1 MALIRNF
8 PMPSDRMA
16 IISTLLNI
24 EDAVVLEYGPEGT
37 THFSMNFFNK
47 LGQDYPNRLFT
58 TGVDDSDIIMGSTE
72 HLERGILELDA
83 LYSPKAIF
91 VLTSS
96 VTSIIGTDIAGICD
110 SLQSEVQSR
119 LIPVNTSGLGA
130 DYSAGL
136 RKIYLQ
142 LAELFVQPDAGK
154 QKGRYNILG
163 ASPLH
168 YRAESDIC
176 EITRLLREGFGCELL
191 HCLAMNMTT
200 EALAELSSAELNIVL
215 TAEALPCA
223 EYLQSVTGTPYVY
236 LPPYGYSQTT
246 EFLNSVAAVI
256 GQPVKEA
263 MLQRLA
269 EKNRSLKMLLNSPL
283 LSRTPGTVFLKG
295 DYDTVKGLGEFF
307 KELRFNIAHSV
318 CAHKITG
325 AAAEAGIEYFKE
337 EKDYLQLLP
346 AIRHCL
352 ILADEDTIAKTDATN
367 LKICVSHPCFSHRTI
382 AKHLPF
388 MGERGADML
397 FEYIQQYV
405 NM

>member
-8 PMPSDRMA
+8 PVPSDRMA

-47 LGQDYPNRLFT
+47 LGQDYPDRLFT

-110 SLQSEVQSR
+110 SLQSKVQSR

-142 LAELFVQPDAGK
+142 LAELFVQPDAAK

-215 TAEALPCA
+215 TAEAVPSA

-236 LPPYGYSQTT
+236 LPPYGYSQTK

-263 MLQRLA
+263 MLQRLE
-269 EKNRSLKMLLNSPL
+269 EKKRRLKMLS
-283 LSRTPGTVFLKG
+283 K
-295 DYDTVKGLGEFF
+295 
-307 KELRFNIAHSV
+307 
-318 CAHKITG
+318 
-325 AAAEAGIEYFKE
+325 
-337 EKDYLQLLP
+337 LQ
-346 AIRHCL
+346 
-352 ILADEDTIAKTDATN
+352 
-367 LKICVSHPCFSHRTI
+367 
-382 AKHLPF
+382 
-388 MGERGADML
+388 
-397 FEYIQQYV
+397 
-405 NM
+405 

>member
-8 PMPSDRMA
+8 PVPSDRMA

-110 SLQSEVQSR
+110 SLQSKVQSR
-119 LIPVNTSGLGA
+119 LIPVNSSGLGA

-142 LAELFVQPDAGK
+142 MAELFVQPDAAK
-154 QKGRYNILG
+154 QSKRYNILG
-163 ASPLH
+163 TSLLH

-176 EITRLLREGFGCELL
+176 EIARLLREGFDYELL
-191 HCLAMNMTT
+191 HCLAMNTTT
-200 EALAELSSAELNIVL
+200 EALAELGSAELNIVL
-215 TAEALPCA
+215 TNEAVPCA
-223 EYLQSVTGTPYVY
+223 EYLQSVTGTPFVY

-246 EFLNSVAAVI
+246 DFLMSVAAVI
-256 GQPVKEA
+256 NKPVKEA
-263 MLQRLA
+263 VLQRLE
-269 EKNRSLKMLLNSPL
+269 EKNRRLKMLLNSPL
-283 LSRTPGTVFLKG
+283 MSRTPGTVFLKG
-295 DYDTVKGLGEFF
+295 DYDAVKGLGEFF
-307 KELRFNIAHSV
+307 KELRFNVAHSV
-318 CAHKITG
+318 CAHKISGT
-325 AAAEAGIEYFKE
+325 AAEGIEYFKE
-337 EKDYLQLLP
+337 EKEYLQLLKD
-346 AIRHCL
+346 IRHCL
-352 ILADEDTIAKTDATN
+352 VMADEDTVAQADMTN
-367 LKICVSHPCFSHRTI
+367 FKVCVSHPCYSHRTI

>member
-8 PMPSDRMA
+8 PVPSDRMA

-58 TGVDDSDIIMGSTE
+58 TGVDDSDIIMGSTK

-110 SLQSEVQSR
+110 SLQSKVQSR

-142 LAELFVQPDAGK
+142 LAELFVQPDAAK
-154 QKGRYNILG
+154 QSKRYNILG
-163 ASPLH
+163 ASLLH

-176 EITRLLREGFGCELL
+176 EIARLLREGFDYELL
-191 HCLAMNMTT
+191 HCLAMNTTT
-200 EALAELSSAELNIVL
+200 EALAELGSAELNIVL
-215 TAEALPCA
+215 TNEAVPCA
-223 EYLQSVTGTPYVY
+223 EYLQSVTGTPFVY

-246 EFLNSVAAVI
+246 DFLKSVAAVI
-256 GQPVKEA
+256 NKPVKEA
-263 MLQRLA
+263 VLQRLE
-269 EKNRSLKMLLNSPL
+269 EKNRRLKMLLISPL
-283 LSRTPGTVFLKG
+283 MSRTPGTVFLKG

-307 KELRFNIAHSV
+307 KELRFNVAHSV
-318 CAHKITG
+318 CAHKISGT
-325 AAAEAGIEYFKE
+325 ATEGIEYFKE
-337 EKDYLQLLP
+337 EKEYLQLLKD
-346 AIRHCL
+346 IHHCL
-352 ILADEDTIAKTDATN
+352 VLADEDTVAQADMTN
-367 LKICVSHPCFSHRTI
+367 FKVCVSHPCYSHRTV

>member
-8 PMPSDRMA
+8 PVPSDRMA

-24 EDAVVLEYGPEGT
+24 EDALVLEYGPEGT

-83 LYSPKAIF
+83 LYSPEAIF

-96 VTSIIGTDIAGICD
+96 VTSIIGTDIVGICD
-110 SLQSEVQSR
+110 SLQSKVQSR

-142 LAELFVQPDAGK
+142 LAELFVQHGIAK
-154 QKGRYNILG
+154 QSKRYNILG
-163 ASPLH
+163 ASLLH

-176 EITRLLREGFGCELL
+176 EIARLLREGFGYELL

-200 EALAELSSAELNIVL
+200 EALAELGSAELNIVL
-215 TAEALPCA
+215 TNEAVPCA
-223 EYLQSVTGTPYVY
+223 EYLQSVTGTPFVY
-236 LPPYGYSQTT
+236 LPLYGYSQTT
-246 EFLNSVAAVI
+246 DFLKSVAAVI
-256 GQPVKEA
+256 NKPVKEA
-263 MLQRLA
+263 VLQRLE
-269 EKNRSLKMLLNSPL
+269 EKNRRLKMLLNSPL
-283 LSRTPGTVFLKG
+283 MNRTPGTVFLKG
-295 DYDTVKGLGEFF
+295 DYDAVKGLGTFF
-307 KELRFNIAHSV
+307 KELRFNVAHSV

-325 AAAEAGIEYFKE
+325 TAAEGIEYFKE
-337 EKDYLQLLP
+337 EKEYLQLLKD
-346 AIRHCL
+346 IHHCL
-352 ILADEDTIAKTDATN
+352 VLSDEDTMAKADATN

-382 AKHLPF
+382 ASHLPF
-388 MGERGADML
+388 MGEWGADML

>member
-1 MALIRNF
+1 MTLIRNF
-8 PMPSDRMA
+8 PVPSDRMA

-110 SLQSEVQSR
+110 SLQSKVQSR
-119 LIPVNTSGLGA
+119 LVPVNTSGLGA

-142 LAELFVQPDAGK
+142 LAEKFVQPDAAK
-154 QKGRYNILG
+154 QRERYNILG

-176 EITRLLREGFGCELL
+176 EIARLLREGFGHELL
-191 HCLAMNMTT
+191 HCLAMNTTT
-200 EALAELSSAELNIVL
+200 EALAELGSAELNIVL
-215 TAEALPCA
+215 TNEAVPCA
-223 EYLQSVTGTPYVY
+223 EYLQRVTGTPFVY
-236 LPPYGYSQTT
+236 MPPYGYSQTT
-246 EFLNSVAAVI
+246 DFLKSVAAVI
-256 GQPVKEA
+256 NKPVKEA
-263 MLQRLA
+263 VLQRLE
-269 EKNRSLKMLLNSPL
+269 EKNRRLKMLLNSPL
-283 LSRTPGTVFLKG
+283 MSRTPGTVFLKG
-295 DYDTVKGLGEFF
+295 DYDIVKGLGEFF
-307 KELRFNIAHSV
+307 KELRFNVAHSV
-318 CAHKITG
+318 CTHKITG
-325 AAAEAGIEYFKE
+325 TAAEGIEYFKE
-337 EKDYLQLLP
+337 EKEYLQLLKD
-346 AIRHCL
+346 IHHCL
-352 ILADEDTIAKTDATN
+352 VLADEDTMAKADATN

-382 AKHLPF
+382 ASHLPF
-388 MGERGADML
+388 MGEWGADML

>member
-8 PMPSDRMA
+8 PVPSDRMA

-47 LGQDYPNRLFT
+47 LGQDYPDRLFT

-110 SLQSEVQSR
+110 NLQAKVQSR
-119 LIPVNTSGLGA
+119 LIPVNASGLST

-142 LAELFVQPDAGK
+142 LAELFVQPDVAK
-154 QKGRYNILG
+154 QRGRYNILG

-168 YRAESDIC
+168 YRAESDIG
-176 EITRLLREGFGCELL
+176 EIARLLREGFSYELL
-191 HCLAMNMTT
+191 HCLAMNTT
-200 EALAELSSAELNIVL
+200 TDALAGLGSAEMNIVL
-215 TAEALPCA
+215 TADAVPCA

-246 EFLNSVAAVI
+246 DFLKSVAAVI
-256 GQPVKEA
+256 NKPVKEA
-263 MLQRLA
+263 MLRRLE
-269 EKNRSLKMLLNSPL
+269 EKNRRLKMLLNSPL

-295 DYDTVKGLGEFF
+295 DYDTVKGLGAFF
-307 KELRFNIAHSV
+307 KELKFNVAHIV
-318 CAHKITG
+318 CTHKITG
-325 AAAEAGIEYFKE
+325 TAAEGIEYFKE
-337 EKDYLQLLP
+337 EKEYLQLLKD
-346 AIRHCL
+346 IRHCL
-352 ILADEDTIAKTDATN
+352 VMADEDTVAQADMTN
-367 LKICVSHPCFSHRTI
+367 FKVCVSHPCYSHRTI

>member
-8 PMPSDRMA
+8 PVPSDRMA

-47 LGQDYPNRLFT
+47 LGQDYPDRFFT

-110 SLQSEVQSR
+110 SLQSKVQSR

-142 LAELFVQPDAGK
+142 LAELFVQPDAAK

-215 TAEALPCA
+215 TAEAVPSA

-236 LPPYGYSQTT
+236 LPPYGYSQTK

-263 MLQRLA
+263 MLQRLE
-269 EKNRSLKMLLNSPL
+269 EKN
-283 LSRTPGTVFLKG
+283 
-295 DYDTVKGLGEFF
+295 
-307 KELRFNIAHSV
+307 
-318 CAHKITG
+318 
-325 AAAEAGIEYFKE
+325 
-337 EKDYLQLLP
+337 
-346 AIRHCL
+346 
-352 ILADEDTIAKTDATN
+352 AD
-367 LKICVSHPCFSHRTI
+367 
-382 AKHLPF
+382 
-388 MGERGADML
+388 
-397 FEYIQQYV
+397 
-405 NM
+405 

>member
-8 PMPSDRMA
+8 PVPSDRMA

-47 LGQDYPNRLFT
+47 LGHDYPDRLFT

-110 SLQSEVQSR
+110 SLQSKVQSR

-142 LAELFVQPDAGK
+142 LAELFVQPDAAK

-215 TAEALPCA
+215 TAEAVPSA

-236 LPPYGYSQTT
+236 LPPYGYSQTK
-246 EFLNSVAAVI
+246 EFLNNVAAVI

-263 MLQRLA
+263 MLQRLE
-269 EKNRSLKMLLNSPL
+269 EKN
-283 LSRTPGTVFLKG
+283 
-295 DYDTVKGLGEFF
+295 
-307 KELRFNIAHSV
+307 
-318 CAHKITG
+318 
-325 AAAEAGIEYFKE
+325 
-337 EKDYLQLLP
+337 
-346 AIRHCL
+346 
-352 ILADEDTIAKTDATN
+352 AD
-367 LKICVSHPCFSHRTI
+367 
-382 AKHLPF
+382 
-388 MGERGADML
+388 
-397 FEYIQQYV
+397 
-405 NM
+405 

>member
-8 PMPSDRMA
+8 PVPSDRMA

-58 TGVDDSDIIMGSTE
+58 TGVDDSDIVMGSTE
-72 HLERGILELDA
+72 NLERGIFELDA

-110 SLQSEVQSR
+110 SLQDKVQCR
-119 LIPVNTSGLGA
+119 LIPVNTSGLSA

-142 LAELFVQPDAGK
+142 LAEMFVQSATK
-154 QKGRYNILG
+154 QRGRYNILG
-163 ASPLH
+163 ASLLH

-176 EITRLLREGFGCELL
+176 EIARLLREGFDYELL
-191 HCLAMNMTT
+191 HCFAMNMTT
-200 EALAELSSAELNIVL
+200 EALAELGSAELNIVL
-215 TAEALPCA
+215 TNEAVPCA
-223 EYLQSVTGTPYVY
+223 EYLQIVTGTPFVY

-246 EFLNSVAAVI
+246 EFLKSVAAVI
-256 GQPVKEA
+256 NKPVKEA
-263 MLQRLA
+263 ILQRLE
-269 EKNRSLKMLLNSPL
+269 EKNCRLKMLLNSPL
-283 LSRTPGTVFLKG
+283 MSRTPGTVFLKG
-295 DYDTVKGLGEFF
+295 DYDTVKGLGAFF
-307 KELRFNIAHSV
+307 KELRFNVAHSV
-318 CAHKITG
+318 CAHKISGT
-325 AAAEAGIEYFKE
+325 ATEGIEYFKE
-337 EKDYLQLLP
+337 EKEYLQLLKD
-346 AIRHCL
+346 IHHCL
-352 ILADEDTIAKTDATN
+352 VLADEDTMAKADATN

-382 AKHLPF
+382 ASHLPF
-388 MGERGADML
+388 MGEWGADML

>member
-8 PMPSDRMA
+8 PVPSDRMA

-58 TGVDDSDIIMGSTE
+58 TGVDDSDIVMGSTE
-72 HLERGILELDA
+72 NLERGIFELDA

-96 VTSIIGTDIAGICD
+96 VTSIIGTDIVGICD

-142 LAELFVQPDAGK
+142 LAELFVQPDAAK

-200 EALAELSSAELNIVL
+200 EALAELGSAELNIVL
-215 TAEALPCA
+215 AVEALPCA
-223 EYLQSVTGTPYVY
+223 EYLQRVTGTPFVY

-246 EFLNSVAAVI
+246 EFLKSVAAI
-256 GQPVKEA
+256 INQPVKEA
-263 MLQRLA
+263 MRQRLE
-269 EKNRSLKMLLNSPL
+269 EKNRRLKMLLNSPL

-295 DYDTVKGLGEFF
+295 DYDTVKGLGAFF
-307 KELRFNIAHSV
+307 KELQFNVAHSV
-318 CAHKITG
+318 CTHKITG
-325 AAAEAGIEYFKE
+325 TAAEGIEYFKE
-337 EKDYLQLLP
+337 EKEYLQLLKD
-346 AIRHCL
+346 IRHCL
-352 ILADEDTIAKTDATN
+352 VMADEDTVAQVDMTN
-367 LKICVSHPCFSHRTI
+367 FKVCVSHPCYSHRTI

>member
-8 PMPSDRMA
+8 PVPSDRMA

-47 LGQDYPNRLFT
+47 LGQDYPDRLFT

-83 LYSPKAIF
+83 LYSPKAVF

-110 SLQSEVQSR
+110 SLQSKVQSR
-119 LIPVNTSGLGA
+119 LIPLNTSGLGA
-130 DYSAGL
+130 DYSTGL

-142 LAELFVQPDAGK
+142 LAELFVQPDAAK
-154 QKGRYNILG
+154 QSKRYNILG
-163 ASPLH
+163 ASLLH

-176 EITRLLREGFGCELL
+176 EIARLLREGFDYELL
-191 HCLAMNMTT
+191 HCFAMNTT
-200 EALAELSSAELNIVL
+200 TAALAELGSAELNIVL
-215 TAEALPCA
+215 TNEAVPCA
-223 EYLQSVTGTPYVY
+223 EYLQSVTGTPFVY

-246 EFLNSVAAVI
+246 DFLKSVAAVI
-256 GQPVKEA
+256 NKPVKEA
-263 MLQRLA
+263 VLQRLK
-269 EKNRSLKMLLNSPL
+269 EKNRRLKMLLNSPL
-283 LSRTPGTVFLKG
+283 MSRTPGTVFLKG
-295 DYDTVKGLGEFF
+295 DYDTVKGLGAFF
-307 KELRFNIAHSV
+307 KELRFNVAHSV
-318 CAHKITG
+318 CTHKITG
-325 AAAEAGIEYFKE
+325 TAAEGIEYFKE
-337 EKDYLQLLP
+337 EKEYLQLLKD
-346 AIRHCL
+346 IHHCL
-352 ILADEDTIAKTDATN
+352 VLADEDTVAKADATN
-367 LKICVSHPCFSHRTI
+367 FKICVSHPCFRHRTI
-382 AKHLPF
+382 ANHLPF
-388 MGERGADML
+388 MGEWGADML

>member
-8 PMPSDRMA
+8 PVPSDRMA

-47 LGQDYPNRLFT
+47 LGQDYPDRLFT

-110 SLQSEVQSR
+110 SLHSKVQSR

-142 LAELFVQPDAGK
+142 LAELFVQPDAAK

-215 TAEALPCA
+215 TAEAVPSA

-236 LPPYGYSQTT
+236 LPPYGYSQTK

-263 MLQRLA
+263 MLQRLE
-269 EKNRSLKMLLNSPL
+269 EKKTQTENA
-283 LSRTPGTVFLKG
+283 
-295 DYDTVKGLGEFF
+295 F
-307 KELRFNIAHSV
+307 KVS
-318 CAHKITG
+318 
-325 AAAEAGIEYFKE
+325 AAEQNSRYGIFK
-337 EKDYLQLLP
+337 
-346 AIRHCL
+346 
-352 ILADEDTIAKTDATN
+352 
-367 LKICVSHPCFSHRTI
+367 
-382 AKHLPF
+382 
-388 MGERGADML
+388 G
-397 FEYIQQYV
+397 
-405 NM
+405 

>member
-8 PMPSDRMA
+8 PVPSDRMA

-47 LGQDYPNRLFT
+47 LGQDYPDRLFT

-110 SLQSEVQSR
+110 SLQSKVQSR

-142 LAELFVQPDAGK
+142 LAELFVQPDAAK

-215 TAEALPCA
+215 TAEAVPGA

-236 LPPYGYSQTT
+236 LPPYGYSQTK

-263 MLQRLA
+263 MLQRLE
-269 EKNRSLKMLLNSPL
+269 EKKRRLKMLLNSPL
-283 LSRTPGTVFLKG
+283 LSRTPGTVFLR
-295 DYDTVKGLGEFF
+295 V
-307 KELRFNIAHSV
+307 I
-318 CAHKITG
+318 
-325 AAAEAGIEYFKE
+325 
-337 EKDYLQLLP
+337 
-346 AIRHCL
+346 
-352 ILADEDTIAKTDATN
+352 
-367 LKICVSHPCFSHRTI
+367 
-382 AKHLPF
+382 
-388 MGERGADML
+388 M
-397 FEYIQQYV
+397 IQ
-405 NM
+405 

>member
-8 PMPSDRMA
+8 PVPSDRMA

-58 TGVDDSDIIMGSTE
+58 TGVDDSDIVMGSTE
-72 HLERGILELDA
+72 HLERGIFELDA

-110 SLQSEVQSR
+110 SLQSKVQSR

-142 LAELFVQPDAGK
+142 LAELFVQPDAAK
-154 QKGRYNILG
+154 QSKRYNILG

-176 EITRLLREGFGCELL
+176 EIARLLREGFDYELL
-191 HCLAMNMTT
+191 HCFAMNTTT
-200 EALAELSSAELNIVL
+200 EALAELGSAELNIVL
-215 TAEALPCA
+215 TNEAVPCA
-223 EYLQSVTGTPYVY
+223 EYLQSVTGTPFVY

-246 EFLNSVAAVI
+246 EFLKSVAAVI
-256 GQPVKEA
+256 NKPVKEA
-263 MLQRLA
+263 VLQRLE
-269 EKNRSLKMLLNSPL
+269 EKNRRLKMLLSSPL
-283 LSRTPGTVFLKG
+283 MSRTPGTVFLKG
-295 DYDTVKGLGEFF
+295 DYDTVKGLGAFF
-307 KELRFNIAHSV
+307 KELRFNVAHSV

-325 AAAEAGIEYFKE
+325 AAAEGIEYFKE
-337 EKDYLQLLP
+337 EKEYLQLLKD
-346 AIRHCL
+346 IHHCL
-352 ILADEDTIAKTDATN
+352 VLADEDTIAKADATN
-367 LKICVSHPCFSHRTI
+367 FKICVSHPCFSHRTI
-382 AKHLPF
+382 ANHLPF
-388 MGERGADML
+388 MGEWGADML

>member
-8 PMPSDRMA
+8 PVPSDRMA

-72 HLERGILELDA
+72 NLERGILELDA

-110 SLQSEVQSR
+110 SLQSKVQSR
-119 LIPVNTSGLGA
+119 LIPVNSSGLGA

-142 LAELFVQPDAGK
+142 MAELFVQPDASK
-154 QKGRYNILG
+154 QRGRYNILG
-163 ASPLH
+163 ASLLH

-176 EITRLLREGFGCELL
+176 EIARLLREGFDYELL
-191 HCLAMNMTT
+191 HCLAMNTTT
-200 EALAELSSAELNIVL
+200 EALAELGSAELNIVL
-215 TAEALPCA
+215 TNEAVPCA
-223 EYLQSVTGTPYVY
+223 EYLQSVTGTPFVY

-246 EFLNSVAAVI
+246 DFLKSVAAVI
-256 GQPVKEA
+256 NKPVKEA
-263 MLQRLA
+263 VLQRLE
-269 EKNRSLKMLLNSPL
+269 EKNRRLKMLLNSPL
-283 LSRTPGTVFLKG
+283 MSRTPGTVFLKG
-295 DYDTVKGLGEFF
+295 DYDIVKGLGEFF
-307 KELRFNIAHSV
+307 KELRFNVAHSV
-318 CAHKITG
+318 CTHKIT
-325 AAAEAGIEYFKE
+325 ATAAEGIEYFKE
-337 EKDYLQLLP
+337 EKEYLQLLKD
-346 AIRHCL
+346 IHHCL
-352 ILADEDTIAKTDATN
+352 VLVDEDTMAKADATN
-367 LKICVSHPCFSHRTI
+367 LKICVSHPCFSHRMI
-382 AKHLPF
+382 ASHLPF
-388 MGERGADML
+388 MGEWGADML

>member
-1 MALIRNF
+1 MIRALIRNF
-8 PMPSDRMA
+8 PVPSDRMA

-47 LGQDYPNRLFT
+47 LGQDYPDRLFT

-91 VLTSS
+91 VLTTS

-110 SLQSEVQSR
+110 SLQSKVQSR

-142 LAELFVQPDAGK
+142 LAELFVQSDAAK

-176 EITRLLREGFGCELL
+176 EITRLLQEGFGCELL

-200 EALAELSSAELNIVL
+200 EELAELSSAERNIVL
-215 TAEALPCA
+215 TAEAVPSA

-236 LPPYGYSQTT
+236 LPPYGYSQTK

-263 MLQRLA
+263 MLQRLE
-269 EKNRSLKMLLNSPL
+269 EKN
-283 LSRTPGTVFLKG
+283 
-295 DYDTVKGLGEFF
+295 
-307 KELRFNIAHSV
+307 
-318 CAHKITG
+318 
-325 AAAEAGIEYFKE
+325 
-337 EKDYLQLLP
+337 
-346 AIRHCL
+346 
-352 ILADEDTIAKTDATN
+352 AD
-367 LKICVSHPCFSHRTI
+367 
-382 AKHLPF
+382 
-388 MGERGADML
+388 
-397 FEYIQQYV
+397 
-405 NM
+405 

>member
-8 PMPSDRMA
+8 PVPSDRMA
-16 IISTLLNI
+16 VISTLLNI

-58 TGVDDSDIIMGSTE
+58 TGVDDSDIVMGSTE
-72 HLERGILELDA
+72 NLERGIFELDA

-110 SLQSEVQSR
+110 SLQDKVQCR
-119 LIPVNTSGLGA
+119 LVPVNTSGLGA

-142 LAELFVQPDAGK
+142 LAELFAQPDVAK
-154 QKGRYNILG
+154 QRGCYNILG

-168 YRAESDIC
+168 YRAESDVC
-176 EITRLLREGFGCELL
+176 EIARLLREGFGYELL
-191 HCLAMNMTT
+191 HCLAMNTTT
-200 EALAELSSAELNIVL
+200 EALAELGSAELNIVL
-215 TAEALPCA
+215 TAEAVPSA

-269 EKNRSLKMLLNSPL
+269 EKNRRLKMLLNSPL

-295 DYDTVKGLGEFF
+295 DYDTVKGLGAFF
-307 KELRFNIAHSV
+307 KELRFNVAHSV
-318 CAHKITG
+318 CTHKITG
-325 AAAEAGIEYFKE
+325 TDAEGIEYFKE
-337 EKDYLQLLP
+337 EKEYLQLLKD
-346 AIRHCL
+346 IRHCL
-352 ILADEDTIAKTDATN
+352 VMADEDTVAQADMTN
-367 LKICVSHPCFSHRTI
+367 FKVCVSHPCYSHRTI

>member
-8 PMPSDRMA
+8 PVPSDRMA

-47 LGQDYPNRLFT
+47 LGQEYPDRLFT

-110 SLQSEVQSR
+110 SLQSKVQSR

-154 QKGRYNILG
+154 QRERYNILG
-163 ASPLH
+163 ASPVH

-176 EITRLLREGFGCELL
+176 EIARLLREGFGYELL

-200 EALAELSSAELNIVL
+200 EALAELGSAELNIVL
-215 TAEALPCA
+215 TNEAVPCA
-223 EYLQSVTGTPYVY
+223 EYLQRVTGTPFVY

-246 EFLNSVAAVI
+246 EFLKSVAAVI
-256 GQPVKEA
+256 NKPVKEA
-263 MLQRLA
+263 VLQRLE
-269 EKNRSLKMLLNSPL
+269 EKNRRLKMLLNSPL
-283 LSRTPGTVFLKG
+283 MSRTPGTVFLKG
-295 DYDTVKGLGEFF
+295 DYDTVKGFGEFF
-307 KELRFNIAHSV
+307 KELRFNVAHSV
-318 CAHKITG
+318 CTHKITG
-325 AAAEAGIEYFKE
+325 AAAEGIEYFKE
-337 EKDYLQLLP
+337 EKEYLQLLKD
-346 AIRHCL
+346 IHHCL
-352 ILADEDTIAKTDATN
+352 VLADEDTMAKADATN
-367 LKICVSHPCFSHRTI
+367 FKICVSYPCFSHRTI
-382 AKHLPF
+382 ANHLPF
-388 MGERGADML
+388 MGEWGADML

>member
-8 PMPSDRMA
+8 PVPSDRMA

-47 LGQDYPNRLFT
+47 LGQDYPDRLFS
-58 TGVDDSDIIMGSTE
+58 TGVDDSDIIMGDTE

-83 LYSPKAIF
+83 LYSPKAVF
-91 VLTSS
+91 VLSSS

-110 SLQSEVQSR
+110 SLQDKVQCR
-119 LIPVNTSGLGA
+119 LIPVNTSGLSA

-142 LAELFVQPDAGK
+142 LAELFVQPVGAK
-154 QKGRYNILG
+154 QRGRYNILG
-163 ASPLH
+163 VTPLH

-176 EITRLLREGFGCELL
+176 EIERLLREGFGYELL
-191 HCLAMNMTT
+191 HCLAMDLTT
-200 EALAELSSAELNIVL
+200 EAIAELGSAELNIVL
-215 TAEALPCA
+215 SNEALPCA

-236 LPPYGYSQTT
+236 LPPYGYTQTID
-246 EFLNSVAAVI
+246 FLKSVAAVI
-256 GQPVKEA
+256 NKPVKEA
-263 MLQRLA
+263 VLQRLE
-269 EKNRSLKMLLNSPL
+269 EKNRRLKMLLNSPL

-295 DYDTVKGLGEFF
+295 DYDTVKGLGAFF
-307 KELRFNIAHSV
+307 KKLRFNVAHSV
-318 CAHKITG
+318 CTHKITG
-325 AAAEAGIEYFKE
+325 TAAEGIEYFKE
-337 EKDYLQLLP
+337 EKEYLQLLKDVH
-346 AIRHCL
+346 HCL
-352 ILADEDTIAKTDATN
+352 VLADEDTMAKADATN
-367 LKICVSHPCFSHRTI
+367 FKICVSHPCFSHRTI
-382 AKHLPF
+382 ANHLPF
-388 MGERGADML
+388 MGEWGADML

>member
-8 PMPSDRMA
+8 PVPSDRMA

-47 LGQDYPNRLFT
+47 LGQDYPDRLFT

-110 SLQSEVQSR
+110 SLQSKVQSR

-142 LAELFVQPDAGK
+142 LAELFVQPDAAK

-215 TAEALPCA
+215 TAEAVPSA

-236 LPPYGYSQTT
+236 LPPYGYSQTK

-263 MLQRLA
+263 MLQRLE
-269 EKNRSLKMLLNSPL
+269 EKKRRLKMLLKSPL
-283 LSRTPGTVFLKG
+283 LSRTPGTVFLR
-295 DYDTVKGLGEFF
+295 V
-307 KELRFNIAHSV
+307 I
-318 CAHKITG
+318 
-325 AAAEAGIEYFKE
+325 
-337 EKDYLQLLP
+337 
-346 AIRHCL
+346 
-352 ILADEDTIAKTDATN
+352 
-367 LKICVSHPCFSHRTI
+367 
-382 AKHLPF
+382 
-388 MGERGADML
+388 M
-397 FEYIQQYV
+397 IQ
-405 NM
+405 

>member
-8 PMPSDRMA
+8 PVPSDRMA

-47 LGQDYPNRLFT
+47 LGQDYPDRLFT

-110 SLQSEVQSR
+110 SLQSKVQSR

-142 LAELFVQPDAGK
+142 LAELFVQPDAAK

-215 TAEALPCA
+215 TAEAVPSA

-236 LPPYGYSQTT
+236 LPPYGYSQTK

-263 MLQRLA
+263 MLQRLE
-269 EKNRSLKMLLNSPL
+269 EKKRRLKMLLKSTL

-295 DYDTVKGLGEFF
+295 DYDTVKGLGAFF
-307 KELRFNIAHSV
+307 KELKFNVAHSV
-318 CAHKITG
+318 CTHKITG
-325 AAAEAGIEYFKE
+325 TAAEGIEYFKE
-337 EKDYLQLLP
+337 EKEYLQLLKD
-346 AIRHCL
+346 IRHCL
-352 ILADEDTIAKTDATN
+352 VMADEDTVAQADMTN
-367 LKICVSHPCFSHRTI
+367 FKVCVSHPCYSHRTI

>member
-8 PMPSDRMA
+8 PVPSDRMA

-47 LGQDYPNRLFT
+47 LGQEYPNRLFT

-110 SLQSEVQSR
+110 SMHSKVQSR

-142 LAELFVQPDAGK
+142 LAELFVQPDAAK
-154 QKGRYNILG
+154 QSKRYNILG
-163 ASPLH
+163 ASLLH

-176 EITRLLREGFGCELL
+176 EIARLLREGFGYELL

-200 EALAELSSAELNIVL
+200 EALAELGSAELNIVL
-215 TAEALPCA
+215 TNEAVPCA
-223 EYLQSVTGTPYVY
+223 EYLQSVTGTPFVY

-246 EFLNSVAAVI
+246 DFLKSVAAVI

-263 MLQRLA
+263 MLQRLE
-269 EKNRSLKMLLNSPL
+269 EKNRRLKMLLNSPL
-283 LSRTPGTVFLKG
+283 MSRTPGTVFLKG
-295 DYDTVKGLGEFF
+295 DYDIVKGLREFF
-307 KELRFNIAHSV
+307 KELRFNVAHSV
-318 CAHKITG
+318 CTHKITG
-325 AAAEAGIEYFKE
+325 AAAEGIEYFKE
-337 EKDYLQLLP
+337 EKEYLQLLKD
-346 AIRHCL
+346 IRHCL
-352 ILADEDTIAKTDATN
+352 VMADEDTVAQADMTN
-367 LKICVSHPCFSHRTI
+367 FKVCVSHPCYSHRTI
-382 AKHLPF
+382 ANHLPF
-388 MGERGADML
+388 MGEWGADML

>member
-8 PMPSDRMA
+8 PVPSDRMA

-47 LGQDYPNRLFT
+47 LGQDYPDRLFT

-110 SLQSEVQSR
+110 SLQDKVQCR
-119 LIPVNTSGLGA
+119 LVPVNTSGLGA

-142 LAELFVQPDAGK
+142 LAELFAQPDAAK
-154 QKGRYNILG
+154 QRGCYNILG

-176 EITRLLREGFGCELL
+176 EIARLLRKGFGYELL
-191 HCLAMNMTT
+191 HCLAMNTTT
-200 EALAELSSAELNIVL
+200 EALAELGSAELNIVL
-215 TAEALPCA
+215 TNEAVPCA
-223 EYLQSVTGTPYVY
+223 EYLQSVTGTPFVY

-246 EFLNSVAAVI
+246 DFLKSVAAVI
-256 GQPVKEA
+256 NKPVKEA
-263 MLQRLA
+263 TMQRLE
-269 EKNRSLKMLLNSPL
+269 EKNRRLKMLLNSPL
-283 LSRTPGTVFLKG
+283 MSRNPGTVFLKG

-307 KELRFNIAHSV
+307 KELRFNVAHSV
-318 CAHKITG
+318 CTHKITG
-325 AAAEAGIEYFKE
+325 TAAEGIECFKE
-337 EKDYLQLLP
+337 EKDYLQLLKD
-346 AIRHCL
+346 IHHCL
-352 ILADEDTIAKTDATN
+352 VLADEDTIAKVDATN
-367 LKICVSHPCFSHRTI
+367 FKICVSHPCFSHRTI

-388 MGERGADML
+388 MGEWGADML

>member
-8 PMPSDRMA
+8 PVPSDRMA
-16 IISTLLNI
+16 IISTMLNI

-96 VTSIIGTDIAGICD
+96 VISIIGTDIAGICD
-110 SLQSEVQSR
+110 SLQSKVQSR
-119 LIPVNTSGLGA
+119 LIPINTSGLGA

-142 LAELFVQPDAGK
+142 LAELFVQPDAAK
-154 QKGRYNILG
+154 QSKRYNILG
-163 ASPLH
+163 ASLLH

-176 EITRLLREGFGCELL
+176 EIARLLREGFDYELL
-191 HCLAMNMTT
+191 HCLAMNTTT
-200 EALAELSSAELNIVL
+200 EALSELGSAELNIVL
-215 TAEALPCA
+215 TNEAVPCA
-223 EYLQSVTGTPYVY
+223 EYLQRVTGTPFVY

-246 EFLNSVAAVI
+246 EFLKSVAAVI
-256 GQPVKEA
+256 NKPVKEA
-263 MLQRLA
+263 VLQRLE
-269 EKNRSLKMLLNSPL
+269 EKNRRLKMLLNSPL
-283 LSRTPGTVFLKG
+283 MSRTPGTVFLKG
-295 DYDTVKGLGEFF
+295 DYDTVKGFGEFF
-307 KELRFNIAHSV
+307 KELRFNVAHSV
-318 CAHKITG
+318 CTHKITG
-325 AAAEAGIEYFKE
+325 AAAEGIEYFKE
-337 EKDYLQLLP
+337 EKEYLQLLKD
-346 AIRHCL
+346 IHHCL
-352 ILADEDTIAKTDATN
+352 VLADEDTMAKADATN
-367 LKICVSHPCFSHRTI
+367 FKICVSHPCFSHRRI
-382 AKHLPF
+382 ASHLPF
-388 MGERGADML
+388 MGEWGADML

>member
-8 PMPSDRMA
+8 PVPSDRMA

-47 LGQDYPNRLFT
+47 LGQDYPDRLFT

-110 SLQSEVQSR
+110 SLQSKVQSR

-142 LAELFVQPDAGK
+142 LAELFVQPDAAK

-215 TAEALPCA
+215 TAEAVPSA

-236 LPPYGYSQTT
+236 LPPYGYSQTK

-263 MLQRLA
+263 MLQRLE
-269 EKNRSLKMLLNSPL
+269 EKTQTENA
-283 LSRTPGTVFLKG
+283 
-295 DYDTVKGLGEFF
+295 F
-307 KELRFNIAHSV
+307 KVS
-318 CAHKITG
+318 
-325 AAAEAGIEYFKE
+325 AAEQNSRYGIFK
-337 EKDYLQLLP
+337 
-346 AIRHCL
+346 
-352 ILADEDTIAKTDATN
+352 
-367 LKICVSHPCFSHRTI
+367 
-382 AKHLPF
+382 
-388 MGERGADML
+388 G
-397 FEYIQQYV
+397 
-405 NM
+405 

>member
-8 PMPSDRMA
+8 PVPSDRMA

-47 LGQDYPNRLFT
+47 LGQDYPDRLFT

-110 SLQSEVQSR
+110 SLQSKVQSR

-142 LAELFVQPDAGK
+142 LAELFVQPDAAK

-191 HCLAMNMTT
+191 HCLTMNMTT

-215 TAEALPCA
+215 TAEAVPSA

-236 LPPYGYSQTT
+236 LPPYGYSQTK

-263 MLQRLA
+263 MLQRLE
-269 EKNRSLKMLLNSPL
+269 EKN
-283 LSRTPGTVFLKG
+283 
-295 DYDTVKGLGEFF
+295 
-307 KELRFNIAHSV
+307 
-318 CAHKITG
+318 
-325 AAAEAGIEYFKE
+325 
-337 EKDYLQLLP
+337 
-346 AIRHCL
+346 
-352 ILADEDTIAKTDATN
+352 AD
-367 LKICVSHPCFSHRTI
+367 
-382 AKHLPF
+382 
-388 MGERGADML
+388 
-397 FEYIQQYV
+397 
-405 NM
+405 

>member
-8 PMPSDRMA
+8 PVPSDRMA

-47 LGQDYPNRLFT
+47 LGQDYPDRLFT

-110 SLQSEVQSR
+110 SLQSKVQSR

-142 LAELFVQPDAGK
+142 LAELFVQPDAAK

-215 TAEALPCA
+215 TAEAVPSA

-236 LPPYGYSQTT
+236 LPPYGYSQTK

-263 MLQRLA
+263 MLQRLE
-269 EKNRSLKMLLNSPL
+269 EKKRRLKMLLKSPL

-295 DYDTVKGLGEFF
+295 D
-307 KELRFNIAHSV
+307 
-318 CAHKITG
+318 
-325 AAAEAGIEYFKE
+325 
-337 EKDYLQLLP
+337 
-346 AIRHCL
+346 
-352 ILADEDTIAKTDATN
+352 
-367 LKICVSHPCFSHRTI
+367 
-382 AKHLPF
+382 
-388 MGERGADML
+388 M
-397 FEYIQQYV
+397 IQ
-405 NM
+405 

>member
-8 PMPSDRMA
+8 PVPSDRMA

-47 LGQDYPNRLFT
+47 LGQEYPDRLFT

-110 SLQSEVQSR
+110 SLQSKVQSR

-142 LAELFVQPDAGK
+142 LAEKCVQPDAAK
-154 QKGRYNILG
+154 QSKRYNILG
-163 ASPLH
+163 ASLLH
-168 YRAESDIC
+168 CRAESDIC
-176 EITRLLREGFGCELL
+176 EIARLLREGFGYELR
-191 HCLAMNMTT
+191 HCLAMNTTT
-200 EALAELSSAELNIVL
+200 EALAELGSAELNIVL
-215 TAEALPCA
+215 TNEAVPCA
-223 EYLQSVTGTPYVY
+223 EYLQRVTGTPFVY

-246 EFLNSVAAVI
+246 EFLKSVAAVI

-269 EKNRSLKMLLNSPL
+269 EKNRRLKMLLNSPL
-283 LSRTPGTVFLKG
+283 MSR
-295 DYDTVKGLGEFF
+295 TVKGLGEFF
-307 KELRFNIAHSV
+307 KELRFNVAHSV

-325 AAAEAGIEYFKE
+325 TAAEGIEYFKE
-337 EKDYLQLLP
+337 EKEYLQLLKD
-346 AIRHCL
+346 IRHCL
-352 ILADEDTIAKTDATN
+352 VMADEDTVAQADMTN
-367 LKICVSHPCFSHRTI
+367 FKVCVSHPCYSHRTI

>member
-8 PMPSDRMA
+8 PVPSDRMA

-47 LGQDYPNRLFT
+47 LGQDYPDRLFT

-110 SLQSEVQSR
+110 SLQSKVQSR

-142 LAELFVQPDAGK
+142 LAELFVQPDAAK

-215 TAEALPCA
+215 TAEAVPSA

-236 LPPYGYSQTT
+236 LPPYGYSQTK

-263 MLQRLA
+263 MLQRLEEKTQTENAFKVSAA
-269 EKNRSLKMLLNSPL
+269 EQNS
-283 LSRTPGTVFLKG
+283 RYGIFKG
-295 DYDTVKGLGEFF
+295 DYDTVKGLGAFF
-307 KELRFNIAHSV
+307 KELKFNVAHSV
-318 CAHKITG
+318 CTHKITG
-325 AAAEAGIEYFKE
+325 TAAEGIEYFKE
-337 EKDYLQLLP
+337 EKEYLQLLKD
-346 AIRHCL
+346 IRHCL
-352 ILADEDTIAKTDATN
+352 VMADEDTVAQADMTN
-367 LKICVSHPCFSHRTI
+367 FKVCVSHPCYSHRTI

>member
-8 PMPSDRMA
+8 PVPSDRMA

-47 LGQDYPNRLFT
+47 LGQDYPDRLFT

-110 SLQSEVQSR
+110 SLQSKVQSR

-142 LAELFVQPDAGK
+142 LAELFVQPDAAK

-215 TAEALPCA
+215 TAEAVPSA

-236 LPPYGYSQTT
+236 LPPYGYSQTK
-246 EFLNSVAAVI
+246 EFLSSVAAVI

-263 MLQRLA
+263 MLQRLE
-269 EKNRSLKMLLNSPL
+269 EKKRRLKMLLKSPL
-283 LSRTPGTVFLKG
+283 LSRTPGTVFLR
-295 DYDTVKGLGEFF
+295 V
-307 KELRFNIAHSV
+307 I
-318 CAHKITG
+318 
-325 AAAEAGIEYFKE
+325 
-337 EKDYLQLLP
+337 
-346 AIRHCL
+346 
-352 ILADEDTIAKTDATN
+352 
-367 LKICVSHPCFSHRTI
+367 
-382 AKHLPF
+382 
-388 MGERGADML
+388 M
-397 FEYIQQYV
+397 IQ
-405 NM
+405 

>member
-8 PMPSDRMA
+8 PVPSDRMA

-47 LGQDYPNRLFT
+47 LGKDYPDRLFT

-110 SLQSEVQSR
+110 SLQSKVQSR

-142 LAELFVQPDAGK
+142 L
-154 QKGRYNILG
+154 
-163 ASPLH
+163 
-168 YRAESDIC
+168 
-176 EITRLLREGFGCELL
+176 
-191 HCLAMNMTT
+191 
-200 EALAELSSAELNIVL
+200 
-215 TAEALPCA
+215 
-223 EYLQSVTGTPYVY
+223 
-236 LPPYGYSQTT
+236 
-246 EFLNSVAAVI
+246 
-256 GQPVKEA
+256 
-263 MLQRLA
+263 
-269 EKNRSLKMLLNSPL
+269 LK
-283 LSRTPGTVFLKG
+283 
-295 DYDTVKGLGEFF
+295 D
-307 KELRFNIAHSV
+307 
-318 CAHKITG
+318 
-325 AAAEAGIEYFKE
+325 
-337 EKDYLQLLP
+337 
-346 AIRHCL
+346 IRHCL
-352 ILADEDTIAKTDATN
+352 VMADEDTVAQADMTN
-367 LKICVSHPCFSHRTI
+367 FKVCVSHPCYSHRTI